1 MHTCTQPLC
10 TQNCTLYTQSGHLY
24 TIVTSLF
31 SKWSMYNPT
40 HTHTYT
46 HVHKLIM
53 TDPVDPDGVELS
65 FFLY

>member
-40 HTHTYT
+40 HTHIHACTQAD
-46 HVHKLIM
+46 H
-53 TDPVDPDGVELS
+53 DRS
-65 FFLY
+65 CRS